1 MTPAVRLLKK
11 QKIPFELHE
20 YEHDKTNHDFGK
32 EAAEKLGLD
41 QTVVFKTLLACD
53 ATDKSKLVVAI
64 VPVSGMLD
72 LKALA
77 KAAKLKKMVM
87 ADPQQAERVTGYI
100 VGGISPIGQ
109 KKRLPTFIDSSAEHL
124 TMLYVSGG
132 KRGLDLGLSCVG
144 LVQATGATLAPIKD

>member
-1 MTPAVRLLKK
+1 MTPAVHLLKK
-11 QKIPFELHE
+11 QRIPFEIHE
-20 YEHDKTNHDFGK
+20 YDHDKTNHEFGK
-32 EAAEKLGLD
+32 EAADKLGLD
-41 QTVVFKTLLACD
+41 QTLVFKTLLACD
-53 ATDKSKLVVAI
+53 ATDKNKLVVAI

-109 KKRLPTFIDSSAEHL
+109 KKRLPTFIDSSAEQL

-132 KRGLDLGLSCVG
+132 KRGLDLGISCAG
-144 LVQATGATLAPIKD
+144 LIQATGAVLAPIKD